1 MNSICDNCFNLSKEG
16 NLIQY
21 FIDVIEA
28 KDPYTQGHSH
38 HVRAI
43 TEAIYDCLPNNYQS
57 KIDKTKLFLVVLLH
71 DIGKIKMPDKI
82 LNKETKLSDYEWEIM
97 KKHSKD
103 GKEIIENTMF
113 NDLGTW
119 ILYHHEMID
128 GSGYYGLKGNEIPF
142 NQPEMAQS
150 LGRTDNDLQVPARYP

>member
-43 TEAIYDCLPNNYQS
+43 TEVIYDCLPNTYQS
-57 KIDKTKLFLVVLLH
+57 KMDETKLFYAVL
-71 DIGKIKMPDKI
+71 
-82 LNKETKLSDYEWEIM
+82 T
-97 KKHSKD
+97 
-103 GKEIIENTMF
+103 
-113 NDLGTW
+113 
-119 ILYHHEMID
+119 
-128 GSGYYGLKGNEIPF
+128 
-142 NQPEMAQS
+142 
-150 LGRTDNDLQVPARYP
+150 